1 MSQKSPVPAKPAT
14 AKLTVSRAE
23 AAEMLSVDVQ
33 TVDRAIAGKK
43 LRASKVGRRVLVR
56 VADLDAMLDAN
67 AMVQ

>member
-1 MSQKSPVPAKPAT
+1 
-14 AKLTVSRAE
+14 
-23 AAEMLSVDVQ
+23 MLSVDVQ